1 MIEATGLFM
10 TFSATYRFAVALTL
24 GSLMAGLV
32 AGADIGSKD
41 FKAGDLFNI
50 TKVWTVD
57 FVFTPEQWKG
67 IAPKY
72 AGFNGGFSA
81 GASRLQGPEGG
92 RNGLSAAGGI
102 EFEWTHG
109 NFAIDGQKFSDIAV
123 RYKGNGTFR
132 QGQNS
137 GKISLKID
145 LNKYVKGQKLAKLD
159 KLNFANNITDAGWM
173 NEELAYRLFRD
184 AGVPA
189 PRTSYARVYVTV
201 TGDAA
206 REYWGLYSIVEDV
219 DDSFA
224 LDRFGTKSGLLLK
237 PVTNNLFHDL
247 GDDWAKYNQTYDP
260 KEEMTAAQTK
270 RVIDFCKFVTNASDE
285 QFAAE
290 LGDYVDLDEFARFMA
305 VTVWLTDLDSILD
318 NGQNFYVYLNPETQ
332 KFSFIA
338 WDQDHS
344 FGQFGRGGS
353 NSARRNFTIFHPW
366 SGNNPFLERV
376 FGVPA
381 FQALYMAKL
390 AEFRKTIFQPERI
403 VDQVNQIAPVIRP
416 AIAQESDAKAKW
428 FDTVV
433 SDDAADSYNE
443 TVKGFVKARA
453 QSVDDQLDGKS
464 QGNTL
469 GGGFGRF

>member
-1 MIEATGLFM
+1 MIS
-10 TFSATYRFAVALTL
+10 SAIQKRLAVALTL

-32 AGADIGSKD
+32 TGAGIDSKD
-41 FKAGDLFNI
+41 FKADDLFNI
-50 TKVWTVD
+50 TKVWNVD

-67 IAPKY
+67 ITPKY
-72 AGFNGGFSA
+72 SGSGGGF
-81 GASRLQGPEGG
+81 RLQGPEGA

-102 EFEWTHG
+102 EFDWTHAS
-109 NFAIDGQKFSDIAV
+109 FSIDSKKFTDIAV

-137 GKISLKID
+137 GKIPLKVD

-173 NEELAYRLFRD
+173 NEELSYRLFRD

-189 PRTSYARVYVTV
+189 PRTSYARIYVTV
-201 TGDAA
+201 TGSAA

-219 DDSFA
+219 DDTFA
-224 LDRFGTKSGLLLK
+224 MDRFGTKAGLLLK
-237 PVTNNLFHDL
+237 PVTTNLFHYL

-260 KEEMTAAQTK
+260 KDEMSEAQTK
-270 RVIDFCKFVTNASDE
+270 RVIDFCKVVTNADDE
-285 QFAAE
+285 QFAAK
-290 LGDYVDLDEFARFMA
+290 LGDYVELDEFARFLA
-305 VTVWLTDLDSILD
+305 VTVWLTDMDSILD

-353 NSARRNFTIFHPW
+353 NAQRRNFTISHPW
-366 SGNNPFLERV
+366 SGNNSFLARV
-376 FGVPA
+376 FAVPE

-390 AEFRKTIFQPERI
+390 AEFRKTIFRPERI
-403 VDQVNQIAPVIRP
+403 VAQVDEIAPVIRP
-416 AIAQESDAKAKW
+416 AIEEESDAKAKW

-433 SDDAADSYNE
+433 SDNGSDNYTE

-453 QSVDDQLDGKS
+453 QSVNDQLDGKS
-464 QGNTL
+464 QGAIL
-469 GGGFGRF
+469 DRGFGGGFGGPRF